1 VAARA
6 GVSKGTASK
15 ALNGRR
21 DVGESTRRRVLDAAR
36 ELDFAPNSLARGLS
50 GGRTGTVGV
59 ITDDLDG
66 RFVLPI
72 LMGAEDALGAGRIS
86 VLLCNA
92 RGDSVREAA
101 HLQTLL
107 ARGVDGLIVVGDS
120 NEPRPALPGPVPVP
134 VVYVYAPSAD
144 PGDVSLTPDNELI
157 GRLATRHLLDCGR
170 TRIAHISGE
179 AQHRAARDRA
189 RAVFGALDDAGAE
202 LVTPPMF
209 GDWSAAWGRAAAA
222 LLHSRVPDVD
232 GIICGSDRIA
242 LGVIEA
248 IQEQQR
254 TVPGDVSVVGIDNW
268 RPLAEDVKPA
278 LTTVD
283 LGLEQLGRIAAQ
295 HIFAMLE
302 GATQP
307 RGVQRLGARLIIRDS
322 SVPLR

>member
-1 VAARA
+1 
-6 GVSKGTASK
+6 VSKGTASK
-15 ALNGRR
+15 ALNGRS
-21 DVGESTRRRVLDAAR
+21 DVGAATRQRVMDAAR
-36 ELDFAPNSLARGLS
+36 DLDFAPNSLARGLS

-107 ARGVDGLIVVGDS
+107 TRGVDGLIVVGDS
-120 NEPRPALPGPVPVP
+120 NEPRPTLRGHVPVP

-144 PGDVSLTPDNELI
+144 PADLSLTPDNELI

-179 AQHRAARDRA
+179 AQHSAARDRA
-189 RAVFGALDDAGAE
+189 QAVIGALAEAGTE

-209 GDWSAAWGRAAAA
+209 GDWTAAWGRAAAA
-222 LLHSRVPDVD
+222 LLHSRVSDVD
-232 GIICGSDRIA
+232 GIICGNDRIA

-248 IQEQQR
+248 LQEHR
-254 TVPGDVSVVGIDNW
+254 RNVPGEISIVGVDNW

-295 HIFAMLE
+295 RIFEMLE
-302 GATQP
+302 GADP
-307 RGVQRLGARLIIRDS
+307 PKGVQRMGARLIIRDS
-322 SVPLR
+322 SIPLH